1 MSIST
6 EIARLQQ
13 AKADLKTAIEAKG
26 VTVPAATTLDGYAA
40 LVDQIQQ
47 GGLPYDA
54 EIEYIES
61 TGTQYIDTGITFVY
75 ATDVIEI
82 SLNMA
87 ITSGTPRQLNG
98 ANGMLFFGVNASQ
111 KFEVAGTAA
120 GTYNNDFHNW
130 YLFSKAGKKINGT
143 IDGIAYYSSV
153 NVSTTETRMFD
164 IFLFALGGQNH
175 AAAQLFIK
183 QKLKMTSIKKNGKVV
198 RDFIPV
204 RVGQVGYLYDRVSG
218 TLFSNAGTGS
228 FVLGP
233 DVT

>member
-1 MSIST
+1 
-6 EIARLQQ
+6 
-13 AKADLKTAIEAKG
+13 
-26 VTVPAATTLDGYAA
+26 
-40 LVDQIQQ
+40 
-47 GGLPYDA
+47 
-54 EIEYIES
+54 
-61 TGTQYIDTGITFVY
+61 
-75 ATDVIEI
+75 
-82 SLNMA
+82 
-87 ITSGTPRQLNG
+87 
-98 ANGMLFFGVNASQ
+98 MLFFGVNASQ

-143 IDGIAYYSSV
+143 IDGIAYYSTG
-153 NVSTTETRMFD
+153 NVSTTDTRMFD
-164 IFLFALGGQNH
+164 IFLFALGGPNH

-204 RVGQVGYLYDRVSG
+204 RVGQVGCMYDKVSG
-218 TLFSNAGTGS
+218 TLFYNQGTGA